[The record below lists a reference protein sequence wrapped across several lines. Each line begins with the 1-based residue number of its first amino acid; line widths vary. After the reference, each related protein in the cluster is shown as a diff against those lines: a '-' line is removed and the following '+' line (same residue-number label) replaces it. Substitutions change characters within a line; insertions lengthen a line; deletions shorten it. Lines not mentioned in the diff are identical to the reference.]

1 MKLGV
6 RIFLCYMVI
15 FSICF
20 YFSAQWMKDKIRI
33 RYLEGVEDTLV
44 DQANM
49 MAAVVGNEMEKQQ
62 FRTEN
67 LYKIF
72 NDVYQRQLNV
82 KVYELHKTHV
92 DMNIYITD
100 INGRVIFDARNKEN
114 IGSDYKNW
122 RDVHLTLAGLYGAR
136 STKSDENDP
145 ASTVL
150 HIAAPI
156 YVKGDLAGVLTVV
169 KPTTNINSFIANFS
183 PTFSRVVMLSTLAAA
198 LLSLLASFWIT
209 LPIKRLTRYA
219 NDIGAGKNAQFPK
232 LDTTEIGEM
241 GKAFEKMQTTL
252 EGKKY
257 VEQYVQTLTHEI
269 KSPVSAILGAA
280 ELLEEKMEPQQR
292 ARFIANI
299 KNESNRIN
307 DIVERMLALSVLES
321 MKMPPK
327 MEDISLDTLLNSIM
341 ESKQPMIARKKILL
355 FMDVQPDV
363 HLKGDSFLLHEA
375 ISNIVQNA
383 IDFSADGD
391 KIEITGKA
399 DDKKAMVTVDDN
411 GPGIPDFAMEKIF
424 DKFYSLQRPDT
435 GKKST
440 GLGLNFVK
448 EVATL
453 HGAEIS
459 LENREQKGTRATLIF
474 QLS

>member
-20 YFSAQWMKDKIRI
+20 YYSAQWMKDKIRI

-49 MAAVVGNEMEKQQ
+49 MAVVVGDEMEKQQ
-62 FRTEN
+62 FTTEN

-72 NDVYQRQLNV
+72 SKIYQRNLNA
-82 KVYELHKTHV
+82 KIYELNKTHV

-100 INGRVIFDARNKEN
+100 INGKVIFDAQNKKN
-114 IGSDYKNW
+114 IGADYIKW
-122 RDVHLTLAGLYGAR
+122 RDVHLTLDGHYGAR
-136 STKSDENDP
+136 STKRDENDP
-145 ASTVL
+145 ASTAL

-156 YVKGDLAGVLTVV
+156 YVKGNLAGVLTIA

-183 PTFSRVVMLSTLAAA
+183 PTFSRVVMFSTLAAV

-219 NDIGAGKNAQFPK
+219 NDVGAGKNAQFPK

-241 GKAFEKMQTTL
+241 GKAFEKMQITL

-269 KSPVSAILGAA
+269 KSPISAILGAA

-292 ARFIANI
+292 ARFLANI

-307 DIVERMLALSVLES
+307 DIVERMLALSALES

-327 MEDISLDTLLNSIM
+327 MENISLYTLLNSVM

-355 FMDVQPDV
+355 SMDVQPEV

-375 ISNIVQNA
+375 IANIVQNA
-383 IDFSADGD
+383 IDFSMAGD
-391 KIEITGKA
+391 NIEITGKTDA
-399 DDKKAMVTVDDN
+399 KKVMMTVDDN
-411 GPGIPDFAMEKIF
+411 GPGIPDFARDKIF

-435 GKKST
+435 GNKST

-453 HGAEIS
+453 HGGEII
-459 LENREQKGTRATLIF
+459 LENLEHKGTRATLT
-474 QLS
+474 LPL